1 MNDRLPRLHAAWTS
15 VLAADQSAIDPA
27 LVGRD
32 LGPWFM
38 VPAVVSVPIA
48 CVLALSLLWYFA
60 RLGRSDVPVLQRRV
74 RRTGIVF
81 ALAAL
86 VPLVRALTFVH
97 PHEDRVGWATAWSVA
112 LLALVLW
119 FLLAIVDVILVL
131 RGGLREYGEL
141 KREVFGGGKS
151 ASGDQSDA

>member
-1 MNDRLPRLHAAWTS
+1 MNAWLPILRTTWTN
-15 VLAADQSAIDPA
+15 VLAMNEGTMDPA
-27 LVGRD
+27 LAGRD
-32 LGPWFM
+32 LGPWHM
-38 VPAVVSVPIA
+38 IPAAVSVPIA
-48 CVLALSLLWYFA
+48 CVLAIALLWYFA

-97 PHEDRVGWATAWSVA
+97 PHEDRVAWATAWSVV

-131 RGGLREYGEL
+131 RGGIREYSEL
-141 KREVFGGGKS
+141 KREVFGGGTS
-151 ASGDQSDA
+151 APGDGRNA

>member
-1 MNDRLPRLHAAWTS
+1 MSPWRPIFVRTMAG
-15 VLAADQSAIDPA
+15 VLVVDGSAIDPA
-27 LVGRD
+27 LAGRD

-38 VPAVVSVPIA
+38 VPAVVSVPLA
-48 CVLALSLLWYFA
+48 MVLALALLWYFA
-60 RLGRSDVPVLQRRV
+60 RLGRNDVPVLQRRV

-81 ALAAL
+81 ALAAV

-97 PHEDRVGWATAWSVA
+97 PHEDRVGWATAWSIA
-112 LLALVLW
+112 LLALLFW
-119 FLLAIVDVILVL
+119 FLLAIVDVIIVL

-151 ASGDQSDA
+151 ATGDRSDA

>member
-1 MNDRLPRLHAAWTS
+1 MNAWLPILRTTWTN
-15 VLAADQSAIDPA
+15 VLAMNEGTMDPA
-27 LVGRD
+27 LTGRD
-32 LGPWFM
+32 LGPWHM
-38 VPAVVSVPIA
+38 IPALVSVPIA
-48 CVLALSLLWYFA
+48 CVLAITLLWYFA
-60 RLGRSDVPVLQRRV
+60 RLGKSDVPVLQRRV

-97 PHEDRVGWATAWSVA
+97 PHEDRVAWATAWSVA

-131 RGGLREYGEL
+131 RGGIREYSEL
-141 KREVFGGGKS
+141 KREVFGGGTS
-151 ASGDQSDA
+151 APGDGRNA

>member
-1 MNDRLPRLHAAWTS
+1 MNAWLPILRTTWTN
-15 VLAADQSAIDPA
+15 VLAMNEGTMDPA
-27 LVGRD
+27 LTGRD
-32 LGPWFM
+32 LGPWHM
-38 VPAVVSVPIA
+38 IPALVSVPIA
-48 CVLALSLLWYFA
+48 CVLAIALLWYFA

-97 PHEDRVGWATAWSVA
+97 PHEDRVAWATAWSVA

-131 RGGLREYGEL
+131 RGGIREYSEL
-141 KREVFGGGKS
+141 KREVFGGGTS
-151 ASGDQSDA
+151 APGDGRNA

>member
-1 MNDRLPRLHAAWTS
+1 MSASQLFFHGKVTGM
-15 VLAADQSAIDPA
+15 LAFDGNAIDPA
-27 LVGRD
+27 LAGRD

-38 VPAVVSVPIA
+38 VPSLVSVPLAI
-48 CVLALSLLWYFA
+48 VLAFALLWYFA
-60 RLGRSDVPVLQRRV
+60 RLGRNDVPVVQRRV
-74 RRTGIVF
+74 RRTGIVC
-81 ALAAL
+81 ALVAL

-131 RGGLREYGEL
+131 RGGMREYGEL

-151 ASGDQSDA
+151 ATGERTDA

>member
-1 MNDRLPRLHAAWTS
+1 MNAWLPILRTTWTN
-15 VLAADQSAIDPA
+15 VLAMNEGTMDPA
-27 LVGRD
+27 LTGRD
-32 LGPWFM
+32 LGPWHM
-38 VPAVVSVPIA
+38 IPALVSVPIA
-48 CVLALSLLWYFA
+48 CVLAITLLWYFA

-97 PHEDRVGWATAWSVA
+97 PHEDRVAWATAWSVV

-131 RGGLREYGEL
+131 RGGIREYSEL
-141 KREVFGGGKS
+141 KREVFGGGTS
-151 ASGDQSDA
+151 APGDGRNA

>member
-1 MNDRLPRLHAAWTS
+1 MSAWLPILRTTWTN
-15 VLAADQSAIDPA
+15 VLAMNEGTIDPA
-27 LVGRD
+27 LAGRD
-32 LGPWFM
+32 LGPWHM
-38 VPAVVSVPIA
+38 IPAAVSVPIA
-48 CVLALSLLWYFA
+48 CVLAIALLWYFA

-97 PHEDRVGWATAWSVA
+97 PHEDRVAWATAWSVA

-131 RGGLREYGEL
+131 RGGIREYSEL

-151 ASGDQSDA
+151 APGDGRNA

>member
-1 MNDRLPRLHAAWTS
+1 MNAWLPILRTTWTN
-15 VLAADQSAIDPA
+15 VLAMNEGTMDPA
-27 LVGRD
+27 LAGRD
-32 LGPWFM
+32 LGPWHM
-38 VPAVVSVPIA
+38 IPAAVSVPIA
-48 CVLALSLLWYFA
+48 CVLAIALLWYFA

-97 PHEDRVGWATAWSVA
+97 PHEDR
-112 LLALVLW
+112 LALVLW

-131 RGGLREYGEL
+131 RGGIREYSEL
-141 KREVFGGGKS
+141 KREVFGGGTS
-151 ASGDQSDA
+151 APGDGRNA